1 MCIYLLKCRIFGD
14 TIWGFEPVL
23 EAGLNYLQLNMFI
36 SKEKLNNISFSV
48 NPRPHA
54 VPATVPVSRSIN
66 GIDCCPLILT
76 MTVLV
81 SSWTGS
87 SSLLAVFVG
96 KLRVSWIWTLLL
108 VWAGVFLF
116 SFLISFHQ
124 FDPPEKNLNFT
135 FRTPERATAFF
146 WRPKFLFT
154 SSLYTPVLCFHHYLW
169 PTHLAWTSYNAV
181 HQSL

>member
-1 MCIYLLKCRIFGD
+1 MSFVEK
-14 TIWGFEPVL
+14 TIQIISYFSKLSTTVVIVTVL
-23 EAGLNYLQLNMFI
+23 
-36 SKEKLNNISFSV
+36 
-48 NPRPHA
+48 
-54 VPATVPVSRSIN
+54 VSRSTN
-66 GIDCCPLILT
+66 GIACWPMILT
-76 MTVLV
+76 MTALV
-81 SSWTGS
+81 FSWTGS

-135 FRTPERATAFF
+135 FRTPERATALF